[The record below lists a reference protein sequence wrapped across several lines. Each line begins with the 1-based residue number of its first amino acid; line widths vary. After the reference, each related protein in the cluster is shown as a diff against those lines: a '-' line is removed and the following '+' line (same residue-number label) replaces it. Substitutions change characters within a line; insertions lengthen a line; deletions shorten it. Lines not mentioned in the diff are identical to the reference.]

1 MFGSCSVMQY
11 LVTFLVLQSS
21 RRLVAVSVLC
31 LFFSMP
37 WVSLQCVIVVFPG
50 HTHLLFK
57 AMFLTLTAT
66 AAMTT
71 I

>member
-11 LVTFLVLQSS
+11 LVSFLVLQSS

-31 LFFSMP
+31 LFFPMP
-37 WVSLQCVIVVFPG
+37 WLGMQCVIVVFPG

-57 AMFLTLTAT
+57 AMFPTFTARRWQ
-66 AAMTT
+66 
-71 I
+71 